1 MCGGLYLLNN
11 SNFCNTL
18 LSVFVSG
25 LASQS
30 SSEDEPFWAGRGFS
44 LSPRSFKFNLDEYSN
59 WGWEARARPERGR
72 VRPAWAS
79 QLGRVYLGHSL
90 KLDQW
95 NLWNIQRLLHNT
107 RPSQP
112 HSLARVARGRGSLAL
127 CHRGWPL
134 APGGSGYASLCGYAG
149 VCRGMPVCITCK
161 VDRTGPA
168 SIPRRTEAS
177 ISREAASALPLA
189 IARTQPTLP

>member
-1 MCGGLYLLNN
+1 MRRERGWAWVRQKVGINVFKTQLSLNCSHLLN
-11 SNFCNTL
+11 SSFKLYVRMCESFICWTIQIFATL
-18 LSVFVSG
+18 FSLSLSLGWHRRAPARTSHSG
-25 LASQS
+25 LGGA
-30 SSEDEPFWAGRGFS
+30 S

-72 VRPAWAS
+72 VRPASAS

-149 VCRGMPVCITCK
+149 VCQY
-161 VDRTGPA
+161 A
-168 SIPRRTEAS
+168 
-177 ISREAASALPLA
+177 
-189 IARTQPTLP
+189 